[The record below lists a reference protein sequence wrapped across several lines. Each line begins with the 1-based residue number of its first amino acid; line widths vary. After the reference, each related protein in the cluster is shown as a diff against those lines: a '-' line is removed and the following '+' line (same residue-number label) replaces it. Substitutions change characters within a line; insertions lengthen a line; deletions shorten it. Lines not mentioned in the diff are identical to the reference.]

1 MSLHVFAG
9 PTLPADAVR
18 AIVPEA
24 VVHPPV
30 ARGDLLRLAAGPGDV
45 VIVIDGYHHR
55 TGAVRH
61 KEILGS
67 LAAGARVVGCSGMGA
82 LRAAELHPFGMTG
95 SGTVFAMY
103 RDGVLGSDD
112 EVALAHGEAPEYRPF
127 SEPLVNIRHAVA
139 AAERAGAIA
148 AGEAAACVGLART
161 LPCQAR
167 SWRAVERCA
176 EGDSRLSAESFRN
189 IRSFLAAHPEHAD
202 VKAADAR
209 STLEN
214 LTDLATTA
222 GSGWTARSRR
232 NRVHSAWEAEFTGG
246 TVENHP
252 ASRAAVLRYQQVHHP
267 GFPGRW
273 RDVVLAAIAGDGR
286 PSRSRA
292 LEVAAGHGLTA
303 RSLTAAHKN
312 AWLTPR
318 EIRESG
324 EESDDEFLV
333 RVLVRSYRPPR
344 GVWDL
349 VHAMPDLADDPE
361 ARRAVAESYAIND
374 EAATRRTGW
383 NTTRL
388 GSAPLTAH
396 LGVLWGVPAQDAPSL
411 LAAARDRGFTSVG
424 EALAAAR
431 PYFLRNRLRAAEA
444 ASARRGVSR
453 S

>member
-1 MSLHVFAG
+1 MSIHVFAG

-30 ARGDLLRLAAGPGDV
+30 AHGDLPRLAAGPGDV
-45 VIVIDGYHHR
+45 VVIIDGYYHQ

-67 LAAGARVVGCSGMGA
+67 LAAGARVVGCSSMGA
-82 LRAAELHPFGMTG
+82 LRAAELHPFGMAG
-95 SGTVFAMY
+95 SGVVFAMY
-103 RDGVLGSDD
+103 RDGVLDADD

-139 AAERAGAIA
+139 AAGRAGAID
-148 AGEAAACVGLART
+148 AGEAAACVDLARA
-161 LPCQAR
+161 LPYQSR

-176 EGDSRLSAESFRN
+176 EGDSRLTAESFRN

-202 VKAADAR
+202 VKAADAQA
-209 STLEN
+209 TLGN
-214 LTDLATTA
+214 LAGLATTA
-222 GSGWTARSRR
+222 GSGWAAGSWR
-232 NRVHSAWEAEFTGG
+232 NRACYAWEAEFTGG
-246 TVENHP
+246 TVENRP
-252 ASRAAVLRYQQVHHP
+252 VSRAAVLRYLQVHHP
-267 GFPGRW
+267 AFPGRW
-273 RDVVLAAIAGDGR
+273 RAVVLAAIAGDGR

-303 RSLTAAHKN
+303 RSLTAAQKS

-318 EIRESG
+318 EIREFD
-324 EESDDEFLV
+324 EAPDESLV

-349 VHAMPDLADDPE
+349 VRAMPDLADDPE
-361 ARRAVAESYAIND
+361 ARRAVAESSAIND
-374 EAATRRTGW
+374 EVATWRTGW
-383 NTTRL
+383 STTRL

-411 LAAARDRGFTSVG
+411 LAAARDRGFASVG
-424 EALAAAR
+424 EALSALR
-431 PYFLRNRLRAAEA
+431 PHFLRSRFRAAEA
-444 ASARRGVSR
+444 ASARAGVNR
-453 S
+453 P